1 MKRCLAVFVIL
12 ALVAVAFFSCTPASS
27 AGNGSTLSL
36 SYSATLAGWAPAV
49 SGGAVGVA
57 ANATGG
63 SRAASVVTFSSPDT
77 TVVQAPTA
85 TAVSAAV
92 NAPAGSVALLNTETG
107 YITPLGSVPATIT
120 IKATDASGN
129 STSVQVTT
137 SVVAFADTT
146 AVGRKWTISSCTSA
160 NVVDGETVL
169 AYMTYQGQQ
178 GSTPVNVFFWSM
190 RANQDDSLSAYPSK
204 TYAGGLEPL
213 TIGGVQYEVANQL
226 NAGYMVTCNN
236 PGIDFGWVAI
246 DGHAYAVGMMSGS
259 GPTYPLGT
267 KENPFPIAFT
277 TGLTTFTWIFPAVF
291 TTTWNFD
298 GYFSNG
304 AINPA
309 PITGGI
315 TQDVTLTLTSN

>member
-1 MKRCLAVFVIL
+1 
-12 ALVAVAFFSCTPASS
+12 
-27 AGNGSTLSL
+27 
-36 SYSATLAGWAPAV
+36 
-49 SGGAVGVA
+49 
-57 ANATGG
+57 
-63 SRAASVVTFSSPDT
+63 
-77 TVVQAPTA
+77 
-85 TAVSAAV
+85 
-92 NAPAGSVALLNTETG
+92 VALLNTETG

-160 NVVDGETVL
+160 NVVDGDTVL

-190 RANQDDSLSAYPSK
+190 RANSDDSHLANGSPNLQSSFAY
-204 TYAGGLEPL
+204 GLEPL
-213 TIGGVQYEVANQL
+213 MIGAVSYEVANQL
-226 NAGYMVTCNN
+226 NAGYLVTCNN

-246 DGHAYAVGMMSGS
+246 DGHVYAVGMMSGL

-267 KENPFPIAFT
+267 KENPFPIAFS
-277 TGLTTFTWIFPAVF
+277 TGLTTFTWIFPAIF
-291 TTTWNFD
+291 TKTFNTT
-298 GYFSNG
+298 G
-304 AINPA
+304 NPSYPLM